1 MKNNFKKGFLVN
13 MMLVLSLSSAT
24 VPVFAATGT
33 GPSGLSSEYELTSD
47 GYIITNEVSSEEIEN
62 MTAINDP
69 EVLAQKEQEELA
81 ELAEQTASQRT
92 YYTMIDHGTPAR
104 LSTELQDYVYQMCEA
119 YGIPGYEKVILA
131 KLYCESGYNPN
142 AKHYNK
148 NGTVDS
154 GIAQI
159 NSSNHNWLRRELGI
173 TNFYDPYQSIQAG
186 VYMYARC
193 LQANGYNEEMALAA
207 YNTGRNGISST
218 SYSRK
223 VMNMKNSAV
232 IG

>member
-24 VPVFAATGT
+24 VPVFAAAGT

-104 LSTELQDYVYQMCEA
+104 LST
-119 YGIPGYEKVILA
+119 
-131 KLYCESGYNPN
+131 
-142 AKHYNK
+142 
-148 NGTVDS
+148 
-154 GIAQI
+154 
-159 NSSNHNWLRRELGI
+159 
-173 TNFYDPYQSIQAG
+173 
-186 VYMYARC
+186 
-193 LQANGYNEEMALAA
+193 
-207 YNTGRNGISST
+207 
-218 SYSRK
+218 
-223 VMNMKNSAV
+223 
-232 IG
+232 